1 MSRIDAIFTAARQE
15 GRTLLMPFV
24 TAGYPSMEMT
34 EAALPVIEKAGA
46 SIVELG
52 FPFSDPI
59 ADGPTIAASM
69 HDALERGVTPR
80 DVFEMVRRVRPKTQL
95 GLVGMV
101 SESIVDRIGQDAFV
115 KTAADAGLDGL
126 IIPDADVSSAGHL
139 RDLAA
144 DHGLSF
150 TLLVAPNTKPDR
162 RKVIVE
168 RCTGFVYLLA
178 RAGVTGERD
187 AAPDVAPGVKAVR
200 ELTDVPIAVG
210 FGISRPE
217 HVRAVTEA
225 ADAAIVGS
233 ALVRRMGEADDAV
246 DAAGRFVK
254 SLAGGLTQRS

>member
-1 MSRIDAIFTAARQE
+1 MSRIDAIFTAAREE

-24 TAGYPSMEMT
+24 TAGHPSIELT

-46 SIVELG
+46 SIVEIG

-69 HDALERGVTPR
+69 HDALERGVSPR
-80 DVFEMVRRVRPKTQL
+80 DVFEMVRRGRAKTQL

-115 KTAADAGLDGL
+115 KTAAEAGLDGL
-126 IIPDADVSSAGHL
+126 IVPDADVASAGHL

-150 TLLVAPNTKPDR
+150 TLLVAPNTRPER

-178 RAGVTGERD
+178 RAGVTGEQA
-187 AAPDVAPGVKAVR
+187 AAPEVGPGVSAIR
-200 ELTDVPIAVG
+200 ELTDLPIAVG
-210 FGISRPE
+210 FGVSTAD

-233 ALVRRMGEADDAV
+233 ALVRRMGEADDPV
-246 DAAGRFVK
+246 EAAGRFVK